1 MILSSQSS
9 MRLVYIKQPPF
20 ISPSI
25 RKNFPLENIH
35 KVDTVALSEKVTFS
49 GSKVSSDPHLGPAHP
64 TYELETNVSK
74 SPSDQHSIPPLSL
87 FRPHKSVMGPQST
100 HNQLKSVKLCTTRNI
115 SKHLWFLTSF
125 LNNRNHLN
133 QSEK

>member
-9 MRLVYIKQPPF
+9 VRLVYKQPPF

-35 KVDTVALSEKVTFS
+35 KVESVALSEKVTFS

-74 SPSDQHSIPPLSL
+74 SPSDQPSIPPISL
-87 FRPHKSVMGPQST
+87 FRSHESVMAPQST
-100 HNQLKSVKLCTTRNI
+100 HNQLKSVKLRTTRNI

-125 LNNRNHLN
+125 LNKRDHLN
-133 QSEK
+133 MSEK

>member
-9 MRLVYIKQPPF
+9 VRLVYKQPPF

-35 KVDTVALSEKVTFS
+35 KVDTVALSKKVTFS
-49 GSKVSSDPHLGPAHP
+49 GSKVSSDLHLGPAHP

-74 SPSDQHSIPPLSL
+74 SPSDQPSIPPISL

-100 HNQLKSVKLCTTRNI
+100 HNQLKSVKLRTTRNI

-125 LNNRNHLN
+125 LNKRDHLN

>member
-9 MRLVYIKQPPF
+9 VRLVYKQPPF

-35 KVDTVALSEKVTFS
+35 KVDTVAFYEKVSFS
-49 GSKVSSDPHLGPAHP
+49 GSKVSSDSRLGPAHP
-64 TYELETNVSK
+64 KYELETNVSK
-74 SPSDQHSIPPLSL
+74 SPSDQPSIPPISL
-87 FRPHKSVMGPQST
+87 FRSHKSLMGPQST
-100 HNQLKSVKLCTTRNI
+100 YNQLKSVKLRTTRNI

-125 LNNRNHLN
+125 LN

>member
-9 MRLVYIKQPPF
+9 VRLVYKQPPF

-25 RKNFPLENIH
+25 RKNFPLKNIH

-49 GSKVSSDPHLGPAHP
+49 GSKVSSDSNLGPAHP

-74 SPSDQHSIPPLSL
+74 SPGDQPSIPPISL
-87 FRPHKSVMGPQST
+87 FRPHKPIMGP
-100 HNQLKSVKLCTTRNI
+100 
-115 SKHLWFLTSF
+115 
-125 LNNRNHLN
+125 
-133 QSEK
+133 